1 MKGFIL
7 GILVTLAVLYPTVT
21 KNLLAK
27 AVDVTNGVVTGVL
40 ERIHGQLRFRIKS
53 SNFGLPNI
61 TIMVDIRTDFKYNC
75 YCSE

>member
-27 AVDVTNGVVTGVL
+27 AVDVTNNVVTGVL
-40 ERIHGQLRFRIKS
+40 EKDPWPIGI
-53 SNFGLPNI
+53 
-61 TIMVDIRTDFKYNC
+61 VDQKQ
-75 YCSE
+75 